1 MFPIY
6 VVHPPER
13 DVRAEEIRYCKVC
26 KKKTKHR
33 YEEVSFHAR
42 VMFVKVFCTKKRYIR
57 ICSVCNTGEEME
69 KEKFDSEIDR
79 LIFPDGHG
87 SDKSADLSGDDNE
100 PIPRFMRSKKE
111 GIKYCRQCGQKVFPD
126 VGYCTA
132 CAVRGSE
139 EKKKKRTI
147 KRKRIKRKKKKSK

>member
-1 MFPIY
+1 
-6 VVHPPER
+6 
-13 DVRAEEIRYCKVC
+13 
-26 KKKTKHR
+26 
-33 YEEVSFHAR
+33 
-42 VMFVKVFCTKKRYIR
+42 
-57 ICSVCNTGEEME
+57 ME